1 MYILYVLMFMASMIS
16 IIDWRGDAAAANDL
30 ARADAIATQMA
41 SYHQQVLAF
50 CQDTVCPAGP
60 VTPGLAMPWHMREA
74 PIYGTTIRSAY
85 DGTGLFVTYYA
96 GIGAPIEQGR
106 IADALATRLSGA
118 VNAGRYNRD
127 AGQVLRSVFRKDP
140 SSALEQMSLTV
151 PPTVGGTDLPDGVPI
166 VATKLDA
173 AAPAGAP

>member
-1 MYILYVLMFMASMIS
+1 MYIFYVLLFLASMFAIA
-16 IIDWRGDAAAANDL
+16 DWRSDAAAATDL

-50 CQDTVCPAGP
+50 CQDTACPAGP
-60 VTPGLAMPWHMREA
+60 VAPGLAMPWHMRDA
-74 PIYGTTIRSAY
+74 PIYGNTIRSVY
-85 DGTGLFVTYYA
+85 DGTGLYVTYYA
-96 GIGAPIEQGR
+96 GIGAPIEKGR

-127 AGQVLRSVFRKDP
+127 AGQVLRSVFRTGP
-140 SSALEQMSLTV
+140 LSALQQMSLSI
-151 PPTVGGTDLPDGVPI
+151 PPTIGGADLEDGIPI

-173 AAPAGAP
+173 AAAAGAP